1 MIVSLLGA
9 TASGKSALAIALA
22 KHFPMSIVNA
32 DPFQTYRGMDI
43 LSAAPGEEEKKEV
56 PHLLYGFHDPD
67 VAYDIAAYQL
77 DARKAIREVQ
87 VAGRVPLLVGGSGLY
102 MRAATFTYE
111 LPKAKEAVDMA
122 PYSGLSDG
130 DLHGVLEKL
139 DPEEAQKIHQ
149 NNRVR
154 VLRAIELILSTGE
167 KKSDLFAKK
176 PEPIEPTLFLW
187 LRLPREIIYERID
200 RRVDKMAASGLVEE
214 VRSLVGRYGYGAP
227 GLKAIGAKELFPYL
241 KGELTLEECLLNL
254 KKATRHYVKRQET
267 FFLHQ
272 FPYAEVHNE
281 DEAYERVCSFLS
293 R

>member
-22 KHFPMSIVNA
+22 KRFPMSIVNA

-43 LSAAPGEEEKKEV
+43 LSAAPSEEEKKEV
-56 PHLLYGFHDPD
+56 PHLLYGFQDPD
-67 VAYDIAAYQL
+67 VPYDIAAYQL

-87 VAGRVPLLVGGSGLY
+87 AAGRVPLLVGGSGLY

-111 LPKAKEAVDMA
+111 LPKAKKAVDMT
-122 PYSGLSDG
+122 PYWELSDG

-139 DPEEAQKIHQ
+139 DPEEARKIHQ

-187 LRLPREIIYERID
+187 LRLPRETIYERID
-200 RRVDKMAASGLVEE
+200 QRVDKMAASGLVEE
-214 VRSLVGRYGYGAP
+214 VKSLVGRYGYEAP

-272 FPYAEVHNE
+272 FPCVEVHNE

>member
-22 KHFPMSIVNA
+22 KRFPMSIVNA

-43 LSAAPGEEEKKEV
+43 LSAAPSEEEKKEV
-56 PHLLYGFHDPD
+56 PHLLYGFQDPD
-67 VAYDIAAYQL
+67 VPYDIAAYQL

-87 VAGRVPLLVGGSGLY
+87 AAGRVPLLVGGSGLY

-111 LPKAKEAVDMA
+111 LPKAKEAVDMTT
-122 PYSGLSDG
+122 YSELSDG

-139 DPEEAQKIHQ
+139 DPEEARKIHQ

-187 LRLPREIIYERID
+187 LRLPRETIYERID
-200 RRVDKMAASGLVEE
+200 QRVDKMAASGLVEE
-214 VRSLVGRYGYGAP
+214 VKSLVGRYGYEAP

-272 FPYAEVHNE
+272 FPCVEVHNE

>member
-22 KHFPMSIVNA
+22 KRFPMSIVNA

-43 LSAAPGEEEKKEV
+43 LSAAPSEEEKKEA
-56 PHLLYGFHDPD
+56 PHLLYGFQDPD
-67 VAYDIAAYQL
+67 VPYDIAAYQL

-87 VAGRVPLLVGGSGLY
+87 AAGRFPLLVGGSGLY

-111 LPKAKEAVDMA
+111 LPNMA

-139 DPEEAQKIHQ
+139 DPEEARKIHQ

-176 PEPIEPTLFLW
+176 PEPIETNGLIGGWTRWQPRVS
-187 LRLPREIIYERID
+187 LRKSK
-200 RRVDKMAASGLVEE
+200 VS
-214 VRSLVGRYGYGAP
+214 
-227 GLKAIGAKELFPYL
+227 
-241 KGELTLEECLLNL
+241 
-254 KKATRHYVKRQET
+254 
-267 FFLHQ
+267 
-272 FPYAEVHNE
+272 
-281 DEAYERVCSFLS
+281 
-293 R
+293 